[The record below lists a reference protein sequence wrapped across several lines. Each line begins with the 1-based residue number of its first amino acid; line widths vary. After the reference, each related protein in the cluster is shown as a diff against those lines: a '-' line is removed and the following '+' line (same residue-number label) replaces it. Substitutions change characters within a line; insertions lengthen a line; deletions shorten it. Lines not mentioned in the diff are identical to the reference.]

1 MNIAEIL
8 GAQLNL
14 NNPINSLPYYIR
26 GAFRGFET
34 ALARYLAAYDMP
46 LSHFYILRLQWGDGG
61 HSQKNIAERAFMT
74 ESVAS
79 QVIKAMVKAGHLVRE
94 KDPEDS
100 RRHLVGL
107 SQFGAKLRKQILDD
121 GISISQKNAPKFS
134 PEDIR
139 TTMAVLLEVQQA
151 FDVYNSRKRD

>member
-1 MNIAEIL
+1 M
-8 GAQLNL
+8 NL
-14 NNPINSLPYYIR
+14 NNPVNSLPYYIR

-46 LSHFYILRLQWGDGG
+46 LSHFYILRLEWDKSG
-61 HSQKNIAERAFMT
+61 HSQKNLAERAFMT

-79 QVIKAMVKAGHLVRE
+79 QVIKAMVKTGHLTRE

-107 SQFGAKLRKQILDD
+107 TQSGAKLRKQILDD
-121 GISISQKNAPKFS
+121 GVAISQNNAPKFDA
-134 PEDIR
+134 EDVR
-139 TTMAVLLEVQQA
+139 TTMTVLLEIQQA
-151 FDVYNSRKRD
+151 FDVYNSQKRD